1 MGPWRPAPDSV
12 RIRKTGWRMS
22 KLQSFAIGMVMA
34 AMGVAALFQVIQVDH
49 VLRIVSI
56 EALGSL
62 SLLGSLVFF
71 VFAFKDRN

>member
-1 MGPWRPAPDSV
+1 
-12 RIRKTGWRMS
+12 
-22 KLQSFAIGMVMA
+22 MVMA